1 MKQLI
6 VPICFAISGFGFL
19 LKGLVKPL
27 ADSQPLDYS
36 FVVIAAMMFTLGVV
50 NFTNGRKP
58 AG

>member
-27 ADSQPLDYS
+27 ADSRPLDYS
-36 FVVIAAMMFTLGVV
+36 FIVIAAMMFTLGVV
-50 NFTNGRKP
+50 NYGNGGKP